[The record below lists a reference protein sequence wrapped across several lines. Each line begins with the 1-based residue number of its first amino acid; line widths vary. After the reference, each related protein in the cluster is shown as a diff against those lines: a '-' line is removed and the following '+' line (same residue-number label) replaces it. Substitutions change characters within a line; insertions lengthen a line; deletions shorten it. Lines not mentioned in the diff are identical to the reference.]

1 MLIIVNKS
9 DLLSEYQRSQW
20 AAEFNR
26 LGIKALFYSAHDE
39 QEKLDREAAEHVPV
53 SDERMDID
61 ELNGLVG
68 DIERQLIGEETQVHS
83 GRSVDEERESVCDGN
98 EDDDEPSDNEHLD
111 DESLGNEPFD
121 NEPLDDEPSDD
132 EPLENEP
139 SDDALVTEHS
149 QGEGVEVVWGDGIAT
164 SVVAPRRLT
173 KTPALSSS
181 RGRVLTRKELIFIL
195 CAISSRLELNPQPR
209 HNGRICIGLVG
220 YPNVGKSSVIN
231 TILGV
236 SKMSH
241 GTVRVGVSSTP
252 GKTKH
257 FQTLVVNDELMLCD
271 CPGLVFPSF
280 MRSRGDMLCS
290 GILPINHMKD
300 YIEPAQIIASKVPL
314 HLLEAAYG
322 MRIKREIDVSDS
334 PDRPPTPFEMLGA
347 YCAVKG
353 YITNG
358 TGRWDE
364 FRACKDMLRDF
375 TDGVLL
381 YVAPPNEGVD
391 MQRWLQDTE
400 MIMSRAE
407 RVAKRVALGRLRQQ
421 EIEEKEALENG
432 SEMVFGGDAVDFENL
447 SEGEDAND
455 DQALPREHKRLKQW
469 GKKNRRLR
477 NKTPYADDNP
487 TSYVAYSTNR
497 KLEVGK
503 ALNEDKVKRR
513 DPNKEYGTVFVG
525 VHTLLPQKF

>member
-20 AAEFNR
+20 ASEFNR
-26 LGIKALFYSAHDE
+26 LGIKALFYSAHEE
-39 QEKLDREAAEHVPV
+39 QEKLDREAADHLPV
-53 SDERMDID
+53 SDESLDVD
-61 ELNGLVG
+61 ELNALVD
-68 DIERQLIGEETQVHS
+68 DIERQLMKEEKMVNSSGGLLEGEE
-83 GRSVDEERESVCDGN
+83 GPLDESAYDGD
-98 EDDDEPSDNEHLD
+98 EDDDSLDYNE
-111 DESLGNEPFD
+111 
-121 NEPLDDEPSDD
+121 EPLDDE
-132 EPLENEP
+132 EPLDNEEP
-139 SDDALVTEHS
+139 LDHEHEQDEGREVASD
-149 QGEGVEVVWGDGIAT
+149 GVEVVWGDGIAT
-164 SVVAPRRLT
+164 SVVAPRPLT
-173 KTPALSSS
+173 QASSPLSSS
-181 RGRVLTRKELIFIL
+181 RGRVLTRRELVFIL
-195 CAISSRLELNPQPR
+195 SAISSRLELSPQPR
-209 HNGRICIGLVG
+209 HNGRICVGLVG

-241 GTVRVGVSSTP
+241 GSVRVGVSSTP

-381 YVAPPNEGVD
+381 YVAPPNDQVN

-400 MIMSRAE
+400 MIMSRTE
-407 RVAKRVALGRLRQQ
+407 RVAKRVALGRLKQQ
-421 EIEEKEALENG
+421 EMEEKEALENEG
-432 SEMVFGGDAVDFENL
+432 EMVFGEDGGEYANL
-447 SEGEDAND
+447 SEEDEETIGD
-455 DQALPREHKRLKQW
+455 DHAVPREHKRLKHW

-477 NKTPYADDNP
+477 NKTPYNEDNP

-497 KLEVGK
+497 KLELGR

-513 DPNKEYGTVFVG
+513 DPNREYGKVFVG
-525 VHTLLPQKF
+525 VHTLLPPKL